1 MIWFFA
7 DNHYGSHAGRNLY
20 EKLPEK
26 LKRKTLFQE
35 DDWSLLES
43 GCWEKDCD
51 LLVLHLIGTT
61 CGLPH
66 PGPGAEKA
74 VRRYV
79 DRGGDILLLHG
90 SSAAFW
96 EWDWWRK
103 IVGLRWVRPNDPDG
117 VPASTHPAFACKVRT
132 TETTDH
138 KLLRRLH
145 SFELPED
152 EVYIHLQEVSPVKIL
167 MEIERDGEVFPQ
179 ACETVTPFGG
189 KIFSFIPGHKP
200 ASVATPGLN
209 ENIAAIVEYLT
220 EGKTGKGKPKAAF
233 LCSSPENISRVY
245 GSGRR
250 ERIEELADVLPETVT
265 PERFSH
271 IDLREV
277 EYLFSTWGM
286 MHFSEDQLNRMPN
299 LKAVFYAAGATDSF
313 SRPLMKR
320 GIHVISAWKAN
331 AIPVAEFTVSQII
344 LGLKGFFRL
353 ARRMR
358 GPGLVSQANV
368 GCGSYGKTVTL
379 LGAGA
384 IAGHT
389 AELLKSYDL
398 KVVTVPS
405 RPERRTVS
413 LEEAFATSQVVSN
426 HFPDRDDNVGVL
438 NGKLFESMPKNAV
451 FLNTGRGRQVNETEL
466 IAVLEKRP
474 DLTVLLDVT
483 FPEPPLEGSKLYTL
497 ENVFLSPHIA
507 GSLNDELFRMSDY
520 VISDFKR
527 ALAGEPFENEVT
539 ESILLTSR

>member
-1 MIWFFA
+1 MICFFS
-7 DNHYGSHAGRNLY
+7 DNHYGSHAGRNIY
-20 EKLPEK
+20 EKLPDG

-35 DDWSLLES
+35 DDWALLES

-66 PGPGAEKA
+66 PGSGAEKA

-79 DRGGDILLLHG
+79 ERGGDILLLHG

-117 VPASTHPAFACKVRT
+117 APASTHPVFACKVEPV
-132 TETTDH
+132 ETPNH
-138 KLLRRLH
+138 KLSGILRP
-145 SFELPED
+145 FELGED
-152 EVYIHLQEVSPVKIL
+152 EVYIHLQEVSPVSLL
-167 MEIERDGEVFPQ
+167 MTVSREGEIFPQ
-179 ACETVTPFGG
+179 ACETTTSYGG
-189 KIFSFIPGHKP
+189 RIFSFIPGHKP
-200 ASVATPGLN
+200 ESVAAPGLV
-209 ENIAAIVEYLT
+209 ENIVTILNYLT

-233 LCSSPENISRVY
+233 LCANPGMIDRVY
-245 GSGRR
+245 GNGRR
-250 ERIEELADVLPETVT
+250 ERVGELADVLPEIVT
-265 PERFSH
+265 PERFNR
-271 IDLREV
+271 IDLRNV

-299 LKAVFYAAGATDSF
+299 LKTVFYAAGATDSF

-331 AIPVAEFTVSQII
+331 ALPVAEFTAAQVI
-344 LGLKGFFRL
+344 LGLKGYFRL

-358 GPGLVSQANV
+358 GPGLATQADV

-384 IAGHT
+384 ISSHT
-389 AELLKSYDL
+389 AGLLKAYDL

-413 LEEAFATSQVVSN
+413 LEEAFASSQVVSN
-426 HFPDRDDNVGVL
+426 HLPDRDDNVGVL
-438 NGKLFESMPKNAV
+438 NGKLFESMPENAV
-451 FLNTGRGRQVNETEL
+451 FINTGRGRQVNEEEM

-474 DLTVLLDVT
+474 DITALLDVT
-483 FPEPPLEGSKLYTL
+483 FPEPPLQGSKLYTL

-520 VISDFKR
+520 VIADFKR
-527 ALAGEPFENEVT
+527 TLAGEPFEYEVN
-539 ESILLTSR
+539 ESILLTSK

>member
-1 MIWFFA
+1 MIWFFS
-7 DNHYGSHAGRNLY
+7 DNHYGTHAGRNLY
-20 EKLPEK
+20 DKLPEK
-26 LKRKTLFQE
+26 LKRRTLFQE

-66 PGPGAEKA
+66 PGSGAEKA

-79 DRGGDILLLHG
+79 ERGGDILLLHG

-96 EWDWWRK
+96 QWDWWRK
-103 IVGLRWVRPNDPDG
+103 IVGLRWVRPNDPDA
-117 VPASTHPAFACKVRT
+117 VPASSHPAFACKVRT
-132 TETTDH
+132 TETTTH
-138 KLLRRLH
+138 KLIRRLH

-167 MEIERDGEVFPQ
+167 MEVEHKGEIFPQ
-179 ACETVTPFGG
+179 ACETVTSSGG
-189 KIFSFIPGHKP
+189 RIFSFIPGHKP

-209 ENIAAIVEYLT
+209 ENLAAIMEYLM

-233 LCSSPENISRVY
+233 LCSSPGNIPRVY

-286 MHFSEDQLNRMPN
+286 MHFSEDQLNRMPD

-331 AIPVAEFTVSQII
+331 AIPVAEFTVGQII

-358 GPGLVSQANV
+358 GPGLVSQADV

-389 AELLKSYDL
+389 SELLKSYDL

-413 LEEAFATSQVVSN
+413 LEEAFASSQVVSN

-451 FLNTGRGRQVNETEL
+451 FINTGRGRQVNEAEL

-474 DLTVLLDVT
+474 DLTALLDVT

-507 GSLNDELFRMSDY
+507 GSLNDELFRMSDF

-527 ALAGEPFENEVT
+527 TLAGEPFENEVT
-539 ESILLTSR
+539 ESILLTSK